1 MGRKREHDA
10 ATGQALLDAAESL
23 IGEGGLPALS
33 VRALAARVGS
43 STRAV
48 YSVFGSKHGLEQA
61 LVARAFR
68 LLGAEVEALALTG
81 DPRSDLIAA
90 LTQAFRGFVRAHP
103 DLFRLVFLPGAT
115 WGQGVSFGEDALAES
130 NRAWEKLFVRIGRAQ
145 EAGVLGPSDPWEVA
159 LGLNALGTGLAVLEL
174 CQLMPDDIAGAVWE
188 SSVATFVL
196 GLEARLPA
204 APPG

>member
-10 ATGQALLDAAESL
+10 ATGQALLDAAEGL

-33 VRALAARVGS
+33 VRAVAERVGT

-68 LLGAEVEALALTG
+68 LLGAEVEELPLTD
-81 DPRSDLIAA
+81 DPRADLIAA
-90 LTQAFRGFVRAHP
+90 LTHAFRGFVRAHP
-103 DLFRLVFLPGAT
+103 DLFRLVFLPGST
-115 WGQGVSFGEDALAES
+115 WGQGVSFGEEALAES
-130 NRAWEKLFVRIGRAQ
+130 NRAWEKLLLRIGRAQ
-145 EAGVLGPSDPWEVA
+145 EAGVLGSGDPREVA
-159 LGLNALGTGLAVLEL
+159 LGFNALGIGLAILEL
-174 CQLMPDDIAGAVWE
+174 CRLMPGEFAGALWE

-196 GLEARLPA
+196 GLEARQPA
-204 APPG
+204 APRA